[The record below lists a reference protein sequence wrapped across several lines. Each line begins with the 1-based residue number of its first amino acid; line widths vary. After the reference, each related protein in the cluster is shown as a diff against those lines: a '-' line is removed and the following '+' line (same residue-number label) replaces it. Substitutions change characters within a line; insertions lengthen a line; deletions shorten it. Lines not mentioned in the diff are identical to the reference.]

1 MWAWEE
7 AAGLE
12 AVDTLPLWV
21 RCFSVGVALASWV
34 FCLFVVKADVFRILE
49 FYLFIYGR
57 AGSSPLSP
65 VVASHGCSLVAVHRR
80 LLQWLLLLWNMGS
93 RARWFSSCGAWAPL
107 PCRMWNPPGAGII
120 PMDSALASGFLT
132 TGPSGKS
139 AIGILDGLLL
149 YCVVH

>member
-21 RCFSVGVALASWV
+21 RCFSVGVALTSWV
-34 FCLFVVKADVFRILE
+34 FCLFVVKADVFRILK
-49 FYLFIYGR
+49 FYLFIYGH

-65 VVASHGCSLVAVHRR
+65 VVASHGCSLVAVHRC
-80 LLQWLLLLWNMGS
+80 LLQWLLLWNMGS
-93 RARWFSSCGAWAPL
+93 RARWFSSCGAWAP
-107 PCRMWNPPGAGII
+107 GAGIK
-120 PMDSALASGFLT
+120 PMYSASASGFLT

-149 YCVVH
+149 YCVMH